1 MVTFTLLLMYLFANP
16 NQKPLLNLN
25 SLTSLLPALIACAL
39 NCFFLK
45 YEETPCN
52 ATMQLMTKIVIVL
65 RLLIGFSAALKCDH
79 KTQWDWSTTF
89 WPYWCSF
96 AIQGIMAIASLI
108 IFLNTVLNY
117 LKEEASKQDSKTSFN
132 LR

>member
-1 MVTFTLLLMYLFANP
+1 MM
-16 NQKPLLNLN
+16 
-25 SLTSLLPALIACAL
+25 
-39 NCFFLK
+39 
-45 YEETPCN
+45 
-52 ATMQLMTKIVIVL
+52 KIVLVL
-65 RLLIGFSAALKCDH
+65 RFLMGFSVLLKTDD

-117 LKEEASKQDSKTSFN
+117 LKEEASKSDSNFTKF
-132 LR
+132 